1 MMRKQL
7 ILASASP
14 RRKELMQDSGLPFQI
29 IPSKKEEIVPLHLP
43 AAQAIEQ
50 LALQKASDIFSQHPD
65 AVVIGCD
72 TMVLWKEERLGKP
85 KDQADALR
93 MLKMLSNQTHEVIT
107 GVALL
112 SKTHTILFHETTKV
126 TFYDLEEELLTA
138 YVASDEPYDKA
149 GAYGIQGMGKL
160 LVKSIEGD
168 YFNVVGLPISRVY
181 RELLPLLHE

>member
-50 LALQKASDIFSQHPD
+50 LALQKASDIFTQHPD

-72 TMVLWKEERLGKP
+72 TMVIWEEERLGKP

-93 MLKMLSNQTHEVIT
+93 MLKMQMCIRDRCWLHNRSLHHSHWHI
-107 GVALL
+107 
-112 SKTHTILFHETTKV
+112 
-126 TFYDLEEELLTA
+126 
-138 YVASDEPYDKA
+138 
-149 GAYGIQGMGKL
+149 
-160 LVKSIEGD
+160 
-168 YFNVVGLPISRVY
+168 
-181 RELLPLLHE
+181 REILLHRLRQPLCLP